1 MRLASFHLAM
11 RRTGLLGAAA
21 LGASLIAAP
30 ALAQAIDAKMNKAGC
45 LACHT
50 VDKKLVGPSYK
61 DVAAKYKGKPEMVA
75 TLSAKVRKGGQGVW
89 GPVPM
94 PPTGPDKLSDA
105 DLKLAIEWV
114 LSR

>member
-1 MRLASFHLAM
+1 MRLVSFHL
-11 RRTGLLGAAA
+11 RRAGLLGAAA

-30 ALAQAIDAKMNKAGC
+30 ALAQGIEATMNKAGC
-45 LACHT
+45 LACHA
-50 VDKKLVGPSYK
+50 VDKKLVGPAYK
-61 DVAAKYKGKPEMVA
+61 EVAAKYKGKPEMVA

-94 PPTGPDKLSDA
+94 PPTGPDKISDA
-105 DLKLAIEWV
+105 DLKSAIEWV